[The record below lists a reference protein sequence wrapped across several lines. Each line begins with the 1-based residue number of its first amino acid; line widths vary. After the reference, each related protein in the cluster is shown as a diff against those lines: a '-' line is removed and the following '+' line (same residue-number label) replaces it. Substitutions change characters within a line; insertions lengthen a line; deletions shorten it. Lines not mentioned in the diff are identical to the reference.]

1 MTDIKTIKHLCKVV
15 SVAKNAGIDAL
26 IVSYN
31 MMVNTGKGGEG
42 GKETFH
48 RLCLPSTTASWQ
60 LRLMLA

>member
-31 MMVNTGKGGEG
+31 MMVNTGKGGG
-42 GKETFH
+42 
-48 RLCLPSTTASWQ
+48 A
-60 LRLMLA
+60 